1 MWMTALTD
9 LFHETLLSLRG
20 NFRNH
25 QLVLQVP
32 QNMKLLH
39 CNQNI
44 DKKENAMP
52 EGMYTL

>member
-52 EGMYTL
+52 GGMYTL